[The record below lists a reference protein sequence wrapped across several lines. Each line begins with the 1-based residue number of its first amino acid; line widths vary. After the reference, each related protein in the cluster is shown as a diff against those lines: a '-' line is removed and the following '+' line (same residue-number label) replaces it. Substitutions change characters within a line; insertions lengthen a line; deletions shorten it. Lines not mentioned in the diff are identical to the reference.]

1 MRYSLCIDSLYPEEA
16 LKEKITQIENSKF
29 KFIEFWDWRNKD
41 LDLIVNSGLKVS
53 NFSGNRL
60 TSLVL
65 DEEDKVLQEFYSSL
79 EVAKKLNC
87 PHIMLLSDVLK
98 SDGNVEL
105 NTINKEEKRLRL
117 LKNLKEIIKIA
128 EKERVLILLE
138 PLNTL
143 KDHKNYFLDSF
154 SSALNIVREV
164 NSDYLKIL
172 YDIYHMQIMEGNIVE
187 TIRKYYSIIGYVHLA
202 NVPYRSEPWVGE
214 LDLKFIL
221 KELHKVYSGFV
232 GFEFFVREKDFSYE
246 KLLRWIQSINFTE

>member
-1 MRYSLCIDSLYPEEA
+1 MRYSLCIDSLYPEEG
-16 LKEKITQIENSKF
+16 LKEKITQIKNSKF

-53 NFSGNRL
+53 NFSGNRI

-87 PHIMLLSDVLK
+87 PHIMLLSDILK

-105 NTINKEEKRLRL
+105 NTISKEEKRLRL

-143 KDHKNYFLDSF
+143 KDHNNYFLDSF

-164 NSDYLKIL
+164 NSEYLKIL

-187 TIRKYYSIIGYVHLA
+187 TIWKYYPFIGYVHLA
-202 NVPYRSEPWVGE
+202 NVPYRGEPWVGE

>member
-1 MRYSLCIDSLYPEEA
+1 MRYSLCIDALYPEEG
-16 LKEKITQIENSKF
+16 LKEKITQIKNSKF

-117 LKNLKEIIKIA
+117 LKNLREIIKIA

-164 NSDYLKIL
+164 NSEYLKIL

-187 TIRKYYSIIGYVHLA
+187 TIRKYYPFIGYVHLA